1 MILTLREIITVT
13 GGRLIAGSAEGFVRG
28 VIIDSREAKGGELF
42 FPLQGEK
49 ENGHRYIGDALAR
62 GAAASLLEKSRL
74 HLFES
79 KTFPPGKALI
89 VVEDCLRCLQQI
101 AAYYREKF
109 PLPVVAVTGS
119 NGKTTTKDF
128 IASVLSTRYRV
139 LKTEGNFNNEIGLPL
154 TLLRLQP
161 QHELAVLELG
171 MRALGEIALLS
182 SLCKP
187 CVGVITNIGE
197 AHLELMGSRENIS
210 RAKGELLE
218 VMGPGGTA
226 VLNGDDPYLRRMG
239 ASFAGKTHYFGYGE
253 ASDLRISHS
262 QPDKGGCSF
271 TAILPQGD
279 TETFWIP
286 LPGKHNAY
294 NALAAVA
301 LGLHFSLN
309 AAEIKEGLAAAV
321 FSAMRMERIQTRS
334 GFCIINDAY
343 NASPTSMQY
352 ALQALREGA
361 GTALTVAVLGDMF
374 ELGTYA
380 AEGHRRTGQWVAYT
394 GIDYLVTVGKQAVL
408 IGEGALAAGM
418 LPGRVWHCAEHAEAL
433 NVLHSLPL
441 SGTHIL
447 IKGSRGMSMERIAD
461 GLLQAYNRGGERGTM
476 K

>member
-1 MILTLREIITVT
+1 MILTLGEIITVT

-28 VIIDSREAKGGELF
+28 AIIDSREAKGGELF
-42 FPLQGEK
+42 FPLPGEK
-49 ENGHRYIGDALAR
+49 ENGHRYIADALAR

-74 HLFES
+74 HLFDIDS
-79 KTFPPGKALI
+79 IPPGKALI

-101 AAYYREKF
+101 AAYYRGKF
-109 PLPVVAVTGS
+109 DLPVVAVTGS

-128 IASVLSTRYRV
+128 IASVLSTRCRV

-197 AHLELMGSRENIS
+197 AHLELLGSRENIS

-218 VMGPGGTA
+218 VMGPDGTA

-239 ASFAGKTHYFGYGE
+239 ASFAGKTLYFGYGE
-253 ASDLRISHS
+253 ASDLRVSHS
-262 QPDKGGCSF
+262 YPDKEGCSF
-271 TAILPQGD
+271 TAILPGGD
-279 TETFWIP
+279 TEAFWIP

-309 AAEIKEGLAAAV
+309 TAEIKEGLAAAV
-321 FSAMRMERIQTRS
+321 FSAMRMERIQARS

-361 GTALTVAVLGDMF
+361 GSALTVAVLGDMF
-374 ELGTYA
+374 ELGAYA
-380 AEGHRRTGQWVAYT
+380 EEGHRRTGQWVADT

-418 LPGRVWHCAEHAEAL
+418 SPGRVWHCSEHAEAL
-433 NVLHSLPL
+433 NVLHSLSL

-447 IKGSRGMSMERIAD
+447 IKGSRRMSMERIVD
-461 GLLQAYNRGGERGTM
+461 GLLLAYNQNGEGGTV